1 MVFAKNKW
9 GQGCT
14 PPCTVVAPSRCPTT
28 VGILGIS
35 WYSIN
40 TEHVT
45 MNKWM
50 NKLSLENKRNWIVS
64 RNMLFRL
71 EIFKPLAVVVS
82 GKNLSSSKIIR
93 KKVNTEN
100 KKNGAASIRAGLR
113 VCGPLTQMH
122 LLPSLHASS
131 PLPWDSKK
139 CSLKPQI

>member
-1 MVFAKNKW
+1 MVFAKMKW
-9 GQGCT
+9 GQVCT
-14 PPCTVVAPSRCPTT
+14 PSCTVVAPSRCPTT
-28 VGILGIS
+28 VGILGIL

-45 MNKWM
+45 MNKWI
-50 NKLSLENKRNWIVS
+50 NKLSLENKRSRIFS

-71 EIFKPLAVVVS
+71 EVFKPLVVVVS
-82 GKNLSSSKIIR
+82 GKNLSSGKIIR

-100 KKNGAASIRAGLR
+100 KTNGAASIRAGLR
-113 VCGPLTQMH
+113 VCGRLTQVH

-139 CSLKPQI
+139 CSLKP